1 MATISGGGPGS
12 FNFIS
17 DFESHT
23 GIGITDSS
31 ASTTTELFEHGV
43 GDVIFAGAGHDFV
56 FMTDSGGN
64 TVEASALVSG
74 GLGNGDAL
82 HAGSGVD
89 FLSTSGSTEDNQL
102 FGSQSAQGVDTLVGG
117 QGNDTLTAGLGHDQM
132 TGSGGA
138 DTFVF
143 NNGGGTHVVTD
154 FSQSDGDI
162 MQLAHNIN
170 GTGITSENLGD
181 YLSTHATQ
189 VGANVVIDLGNN
201 DTLQVNN
208 ASASDMAL
216 HPGNYFTVH

>member
-1 MATISGGGPGS
+1 MATISGGS
-12 FNFIS
+12 FSNFTS

-23 GIGITDSS
+23 QIGIVDPLST
-31 ASTTTELFEHGV
+31 TTTELVEHGV

-56 FMTDSGGN
+56 FMIDSGGT
-64 TVEASALVSG
+64 TVATTDVLG
-74 GLGNGDAL
+74 GLGNGDVL

-89 FLSTSGSTEDNQL
+89 FLSTSGSLQDNQL
-102 FGSQSAQGVDTLVGG
+102 FGSQSSGGVDTLVGG
-117 QGNDTLTAGLGHDQM
+117 QGNDTLTAGQGHDQM
-132 TGSGGA
+132 TGAQGA

-143 NNGGGTHVVTD
+143 NNGGGTHIVTD

-170 GTGITSENLGD
+170 GTGITSANLGD

-216 HPGNYFTVH
+216 HPGNFFIVH